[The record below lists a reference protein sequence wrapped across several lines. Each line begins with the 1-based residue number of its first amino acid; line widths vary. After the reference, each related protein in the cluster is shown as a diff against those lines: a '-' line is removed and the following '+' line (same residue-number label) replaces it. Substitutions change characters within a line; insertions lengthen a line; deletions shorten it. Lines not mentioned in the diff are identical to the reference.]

1 MLQALQESIRDLIR
15 DIGVNQPGGGDAEEQ
30 QAPEHPDYDDYEF
43 D

>member
-1 MLQALQESIRDLIR
+1 MLQALQASIRDLIR
-15 DIGVNQPGGGDAEEQ
+15 DIGVNQPGGDAEEQ